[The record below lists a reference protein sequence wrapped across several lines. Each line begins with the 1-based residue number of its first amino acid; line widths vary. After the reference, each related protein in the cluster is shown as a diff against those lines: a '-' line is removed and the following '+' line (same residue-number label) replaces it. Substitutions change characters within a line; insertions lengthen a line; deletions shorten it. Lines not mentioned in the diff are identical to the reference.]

1 MEKKSDTINQQTNL
15 LSRCKMEIVQLLKQG
30 EKKLQDEF
38 SLANQHQVTKISK
51 VVLNM
56 GFKTSVDQ
64 KYIQDSQRDLSLIA
78 GQKAVITKAKKSI
91 SNFKLREG
99 MSLGA
104 KVTLRNTNMWNFI
117 YKLVNVSIPR
127 IRDFR
132 GLSSSSFD
140 KQGNYS
146 MGLRDLL
153 VFPEIDFNSVETLK
167 GLDICIVFSKEDK
180 QQNLALLKHLGFP
193 FR

>member
-1 MEKKSDTINQQTNL
+1 
-15 LSRCKMEIVQLLKQG
+15 MEILQLLEQAD
-30 EKKLQDEF
+30 KKIQSEF
-38 SLANQHQVTKISK
+38 SLKNQHEVTKISK
-51 VVLNM
+51 VILNM

-78 GQKAVITKAKKSI
+78 GQKAVVTKAKKSI

-99 MSLGA
+99 MSIGA
-104 KVTLRNTNMWNFI
+104 KVSLRNANMWNFI

-146 MGLRDLL
+146 MGVRDLL
-153 VFPEIDFNSVETLK
+153 VFPEIDFSSVEAVK
-167 GLDICIVFSKEDK
+167 GVDICIVFSKDDR